1 MSALPPRGPGL
12 FARLLA
18 GLIKTYQ
25 LLLSPLLPPRCRFL
39 PTCSEYACTA
49 IARHGAG
56 KGVWLAAKRIA
67 RCRPGCPGGY
77 DPVP

>member
-1 MSALPPRGPGL
+1 MGESSHSARGVV
-12 FARLLA
+12 ATLLG
-18 GLIKTYQ
+18 GLIKAYR

-39 PTCSEYACTA
+39 PTCSEYACEA

-56 KGVWLAAKRIA
+56 KGAWLAAKRIA